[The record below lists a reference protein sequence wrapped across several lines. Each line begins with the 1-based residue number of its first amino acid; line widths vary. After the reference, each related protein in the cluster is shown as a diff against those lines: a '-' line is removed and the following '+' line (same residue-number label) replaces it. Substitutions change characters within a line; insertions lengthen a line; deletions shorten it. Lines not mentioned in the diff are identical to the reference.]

1 MKLKRHSKVES
12 SFQMSSMTDIVFLL
26 LVFFMVTSTL
36 VSPNALKLLLP
47 RSNSQTAAKP
57 VTTISITSELQYY
70 VEQTAVSFDMLEP
83 YLQQRLKGEEEPTI
97 SLHADRS
104 VPVEEVV
111 KVMNIAKDNHF
122 KLILATSPLPKN

>member
-26 LVFFMVTSTL
+26 LIFFMVTSTL

-57 VTTISITSELQYY
+57 ITTISITADLQYY
-70 VEQTAVSFDMLEP
+70 VEQVPVPLNTLEVF
-83 YLQQRLKGEEEPTI
+83 LQKRLQGESEPTI
-97 SLHADRS
+97 SLHADKS

-111 KVMNIAKDNHF
+111 KIMNIAKDNHY
-122 KLILATSPLPKN
+122 KLILATSPLPK

>member
-26 LVFFMVTSTL
+26 LIFFMVTSTL

-57 VTTISITSELQYY
+57 ITTVSITHDLEYY
-70 VEQTAVSFDMLEP
+70 VEQTPVPFSTLEP
-83 YLQQRLKGEEEPTI
+83 YLQKRLAGEEDPTI
-97 SLHADRS
+97 SLHADKS
-104 VPVEEVV
+104 VPIEEVV
-111 KVMNIAKDNHF
+111 KVMNIAKDNRF
-122 KLILATSPLPKN
+122 KLILATSPLPK